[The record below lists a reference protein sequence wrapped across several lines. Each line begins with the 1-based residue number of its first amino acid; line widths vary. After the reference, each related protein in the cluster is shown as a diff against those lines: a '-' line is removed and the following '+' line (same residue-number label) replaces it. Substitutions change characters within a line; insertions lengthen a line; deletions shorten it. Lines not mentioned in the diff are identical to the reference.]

1 VTEQRFVSWELEDQT
16 AVISMKGERQLNTL
30 NETVLTQLGETTA
43 EVGERRDVRAVVLRA
58 EGRAFAAGADIAS
71 MEHLSALEAQ
81 GWSQAG
87 QLVFRQIERLP
98 QPTIALVQGFALGG
112 GMELAMACDLRL
124 AAEGTKFGQPEV
136 TLGIVPGFGGT
147 QRLPRLVGKGR
158 ALWLLLSG
166 QLIDAAEAYQMGL
179 VTEVVPAD
187 TLERR
192 GRDVARQLSALA
204 PQALRMVKQAVL
216 EGMDLDQDRGCAIE
230 SALFALCFATNDQK
244 SGMRAFLEK
253 RKTEFLGN

>member
-1 VTEQRFVSWELEDQT
+1 MTEQRFVSWELEDQT

-166 QLIDAAEAYQMGL
+166 QIDRR
-179 VTEVVPAD
+179 
-187 TLERR
+187 RR
-192 GRDVARQLSALA
+192 GVPDGPGHRGRARGHAGTTRPRCGKATISAGTA
-204 PQALRMVKQAVL
+204 GTAHGQA
-216 EGMDLDQDRGCAIE
+216 
-230 SALFALCFATNDQK
+230 S
-244 SGMRAFLEK
+244 RA
-253 RKTEFLGN
+253 